1 MKTALTIAGSDPCGG
16 AGLQADLRVF
26 SSLGVYGLSVVTS
39 LTAQNTMGVN
49 AALRVESSFI
59 EAQLESLLNDIRPDA
74 LKTGMVYSRDAV
86 AAIAHMVKGFEL
98 ENLVIDPVTISSSG
112 LPLMEEG
119 ALDILRDRLLPLARV
134 ITPNMS
140 EAAALSG
147 IEVRD
152 EKDMENAAR
161 LLKKMGPEVVVVTGG
176 HLENETVDLVYD
188 GSGFHRLRSKKE
200 KGEYHG
206 TGCAY
211 SAALAAFLA
220 KGSSPLSA
228 AEKAKEFVHEAILK
242 ARSIGKGMKIL
253 NV

>member
-59 EAQLESLLNDIRPDA
+59 EAQLASLLNDIRPDA

-119 ALDILRDRLLPLARV
+119 ALDILRERLLPLARV

-147 IEVRD
+147 IEVLD

-188 GSGFHRLRSKKE
+188 GSCFHRLRSKKE

>member
-26 SSLGVYGLSVVTS
+26 NSLGVHGLSVISS
-39 LTAQNTMGVN
+39 LTAQNTVGVD
-49 AALRVESSFI
+49 AVLRIDASFI
-59 EAQLESLLNDIRPDA
+59 EAQLTTLLNDIRPDA

-86 AAIAHMVKGFEL
+86 AVIAHMVKSFEL
-98 ENLVIDPVTISSSG
+98 KNLVIDPVTISSSG
-112 LPLMEEG
+112 MTLMEEG
-119 ALDILRDRLLPLARV
+119 ALDILKERLMPLARV
-134 ITPNMS
+134 ITPNIS

-147 IEVRD
+147 IEVNN
-152 EKDMENAAR
+152 EKDMEKAAIR
-161 LLKKMGPEVVVVTGG
+161 LKEAGPDVVVVTGG
-176 HLENETVDLVYD
+176 HLENETLDLVYD
-188 GSGFHRLRSKKE
+188 GFSFHRFRSKKE
-200 KGEYHG
+200 TGEFHG

-220 KGSSPLSA
+220 RGSSPVSA

-242 ARSIGKGMKIL
+242 ARSVGRGMKIL